1 MSIADNRETTYSTTQ
16 HQGFFHTMLHD
27 VRKSMRGD
35 VHTVDGIRK
44 EMNSALHKNEKLI
57 DVLTQHHSY
66 IKESVV
72 VCIDRDAQD
81 SERQF
86 HLDRLLQLLEMHAK
100 AEEQTLYKIL
110 MSSSEKL
117 PRIDASVAQDEHD
130 LTYQLANDLR
140 DMHFQALWTEDVE
153 AKCLVLCEII
163 VNHFKK
169 EEEEI
174 FQLAKECIKSGQLNE
189 SASEYIILCENFL
202 AMNEIRAKG
211 IFL

>member
-1 MSIADNRETTYSTTQ
+1 MSIADNRESTYSTTQ
-16 HQGFFHTMLHD
+16 HRSFFQTMLHD
-27 VRKSMRGD
+27 VRKSLRGE
-35 VHTVDGIRK
+35 VHSIPVIRQ
-44 EMNSALHKNEKLI
+44 EMSAALHKNAKLI

-72 VCIDRDAQD
+72 VCLDQVAQD

-100 AEEQTLYKIL
+100 AEEQTLYKLL
-110 MSSSEKL
+110 MASSEKL

-130 LTYQLANDLR
+130 LTYQLADDLR
-140 DMHFQALWTEDVE
+140 DMHFQSLWTEDVE
-153 AKCLVLCEII
+153 AKCLVLCELV

-169 EEEEI
+169 EEDEI
-174 FQLAKECIKSGQLNE
+174 FPLAKVCINSGQLND
-189 SASEYIILCENFL
+189 SAAEYISLCENFL
-202 AMNEIRAKG
+202 AMTEIRAKG